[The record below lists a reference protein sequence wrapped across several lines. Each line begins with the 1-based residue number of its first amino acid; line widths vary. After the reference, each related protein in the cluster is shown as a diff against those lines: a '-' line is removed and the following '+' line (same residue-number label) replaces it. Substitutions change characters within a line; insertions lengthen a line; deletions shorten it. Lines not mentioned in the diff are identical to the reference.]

1 MQSNPTNTRS
11 RYEIIKKRVL
21 TVKSDEI
28 INLIGQ
34 AKFINTKLMSEGNI
48 ITRSNVNEILMCFLA
63 IPELLADNVMARKAI
78 KKRID
83 GIIDC
88 DDYQDFIDDDVYMAI
103 ENLFE
108 WIKLRSDY
116 TEL

>member
-1 MQSNPTNTRS
+1 MQSNPTNTHL

-34 AKFINTKLMSEGNI
+34 AKFINSKLMSEGNI
-48 ITRSNVNEILMCFLA
+48 ITRSNVNELLMCILA
-63 IPELLADNVMARKAI
+63 IPELLADNVMIRNAI

-88 DDYQDFIDDDVYMAI
+88 DDYQDFIDDDVYTAI

-116 TEL
+116 TEV